1 MSLHAITNRL
11 PCSAFKG
18 ERTITIALLR
28 HAQAGLH
35 GRFCGHSDPGL
46 SAEGQEQLPGIV
58 KAVSRFALSAIWSSD
73 LRRAQET
80 AAPIARHFGMDYMTS
95 PCFREMNFGLWEG
108 LAWEEVERE
117 YPDDA
122 QAWIKHFPRHRPS
135 QGESFAE
142 LQTRATRQ
150 LELLGESV
158 NPGCT
163 LVVTHA
169 GFIRATVAWI
179 LGMPEDRISHI
190 GQNHGASTI
199 LERVG
204 NHWSVSAL
212 NGNLFSLGDA
222 KSEGVEGQV

>member
-1 MSLHAITNRL
+1 MSLHETTDRR
-11 PCSAFKG
+11 PCDAW
-18 ERTITIALLR
+18 TIEATVKIALLR

-46 SAEGQEQLPGIV
+46 SAEGQEQLPRIV
-58 KAVSRFALSAIWSSD
+58 KAVSRFALRAIWSSD

-108 LAWEEVERE
+108 LAWKEVERQ

-142 LQTRATRQ
+142 LQARATRQ

-169 GFIRATVAWI
+169 GFIRAAVAWI
-179 LGMPEDRISHI
+179 LGMPEERISHI
-190 GQNHGASTI
+190 GQNHGALTI
-199 LERVG
+199 LEKVG

-222 KSEGVEGQV
+222 KSERVEGQV